1 MAPAAAAPVL
11 PALSRLREA
20 AEDLQSSRSEG
31 ELREV
36 ALDDLDLEEVEAPR
50 GPPPAA
56 HKRVGGRAGAL
67 LAEEPAAPEEDR
79 FMKKARELREAR
91 ETQRKANLAAAGAA
105 SSAPEEAADELD
117 EVLSFGSSADDL

>member
-1 MAPAAAAPVL
+1 M
-11 PALSRLREA
+11 SRLREA

-67 LAEEPAAPEEDR
+67 LAEEPAAAPEEDR

-105 SSAPEEAADELD
+105 SAPEEAADELD